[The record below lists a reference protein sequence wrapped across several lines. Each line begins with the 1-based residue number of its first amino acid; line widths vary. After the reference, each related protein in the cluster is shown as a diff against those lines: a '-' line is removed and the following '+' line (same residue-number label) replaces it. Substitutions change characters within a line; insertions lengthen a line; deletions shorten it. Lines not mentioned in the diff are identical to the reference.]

1 MNSGYTSP
9 MPAVVSIEI
18 PFPKLRSGKVREV
31 YDLGDSLLMVATD
44 RISAFDVVLPN
55 GIPDKG
61 RILNQLSAFWFE
73 SLAAV
78 VPNHCI
84 ATNDDE
90 IRERLGTAYDHES
103 LSGRSMLVH
112 KCQPFPIECVARAY
126 LAGSLYKEYIAAGE
140 GERDV
145 TLHGIS
151 LPAGIQRCGRL
162 PEPIFTPA
170 TKANEGHD
178 ENIDEQRAAQIVGDD
193 CLQELKKYTLD
204 LFARASRICE
214 TVGILLADTKL
225 EFGSQDGR
233 ILLIDEAFTPD
244 SSRYWPA
251 DKYRPGAEQE
261 SLDKQFVR
269 NYLETLD
276 WDKTAPGPI
285 LPDSVVQE
293 TRSRYIEIFRRIT
306 GREPLL

>member
-1 MNSGYTSP
+1 MNSGYTSTV
-9 MPAVVSIEI
+9 PAVVSVEI

-31 YDLGDSLLMVATD
+31 YDLGDALLMVATD

-73 SLAAV
+73 NLEDV

-84 ATNDDE
+84 TTNDE
-90 IRERLGTAYDHES
+90 VIRERLGTAYKHES
-103 LSGRSMLVH
+103 LSGRSMLVQ

-126 LAGSLYKEYIAAGE
+126 LAGSLYKEYIAAG
-140 GERDV
+140 GRERDV
-145 TLHGIS
+145 TLHGIA
-151 LPAGIQRCGRL
+151 LPAGIQRCGHL
-162 PEPIFTPA
+162 PETIFTPA

-178 ENIDEQRAAQIVGDD
+178 ENIDEQLAAQIVGED
-193 CLQELKKYTLD
+193 CIQELKKHTLD
-204 LFARASRICE
+204 LFTRASQVCE
-214 TVGILLADTKL
+214 RAGILLADTKL
-225 EFGSQDGR
+225 EFGSQNGR

-251 DKYRPGAEQE
+251 DKYRPGEEQE

-306 GREPLL
+306 GKEPRL